1 MLNMSKL
8 GYETLADSM
17 NQLLY
22 DRIASGNP
30 VEVLSTRNDKLLQV
44 VEASDG
50 ERFVTRSY
58 TPEAVEEIEYNYGLD
73 FQTSWHGLNEALTAV
88 DIEIVPS
95 RLIEVEGGE
104 YPFIIVSEYLDDAKP
119 LADASTDVKKDVA
132 TGLSK
137 LLVTDGDFVPA
148 PEMVREDMFL
158 VVERD
163 DHEKALLTDVDPL
176 VAMTYRIQ
184 KSDRNS
190 AFYID
195 KLAELA
201 WDKWCSGDDE
211 RKKMTT
217 AMALVLGD
225 FALDDF
231 DLDSSTSRAFMDL
244 HMMSN
249 GVDNRQMWESRS
261 S

>member
-1 MLNMSKL
+1 MSKP

-22 DRIASGNP
+22 DRIASANP
-30 VEVLSTRNDKLLQV
+30 IEVLSTRNDKLLQV

-73 FQTSWHGLNEALTAV
+73 FQTSWQGLNEALTAV

-95 RLIEVEGGE
+95 RLVEVKGGE
-104 YPFIIVSEYLDDAKP
+104 YPFVIVSEYLEGAKP
-119 LADASTDVKKDVA
+119 LADASTDTKKDVA

-137 LLVTDGDFVPA
+137 LLVTDCDYVPSR
-148 PEMVREDMFL
+148 EMVREDMFL

-163 DHEKALLTDVDPL
+163 DHEKALLADVDPL
-176 VAMTYRIQ
+176 VASAYKIQ
-184 KSDRNS
+184 ETDQNCE
-190 AFYID
+190 FYID

-201 WDKWCSGDDE
+201 WDRWCITLDE
-211 RKKMTT
+211 RKAVAAAMVMT
-217 AMALVLGD
+217 LGD
-225 FALDDF
+225 FARDRF
-231 DLDSSTSRAFMDL
+231 DLESGTSRAFMDL
-244 HMMSN
+244 HEMSN
-249 GVDNRQMWESRS
+249 GVDSRKMWAS
-261 S
+261 